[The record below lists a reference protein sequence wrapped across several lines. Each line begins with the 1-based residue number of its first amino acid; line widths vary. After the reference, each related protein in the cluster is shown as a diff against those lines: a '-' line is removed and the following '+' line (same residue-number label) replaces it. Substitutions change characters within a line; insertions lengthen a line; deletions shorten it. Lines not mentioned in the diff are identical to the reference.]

1 MNSRMKWLFA
11 GLFLFILTA
20 CGNEE
25 GNEQPDALAPVEVEM
40 ILDEQ
45 IDLNDSVS
53 IGAVVTHGEQHV
65 EDADE
70 VIFEIWSI
78 GDKDNSEMIE
88 AEHTENG
95 LYEIEYTFES
105 EGIFYVQSHVTARGL
120 HVMPTEEVIIG
131 TLSDEEIEA
140 IKEEHENHDEHS
152 EHEDHHDHHE
162 DEEED
167 HSGH

>member
-1 MNSRMKWLFA
+1 M
-11 GLFLFILTA
+11 
-20 CGNEE
+20 
-25 GNEQPDALAPVEVEM
+25 
-40 ILDEQ
+40 
-45 IDLNDSVS
+45 
-53 IGAVVTHGEQHV
+53 GEQLNELLEQLRV
-65 EDADE
+65 ETLDYAIATHPHHDHDE

-105 EGIFYVQSHVTARGL
+105 EGIFYVQSYVTARGL

-140 IKEEHENHDEHS
+140 IKEA
-152 EHEDHHDHHE
+152 
-162 DEEED
+162 
-167 HSGH
+167 